1 MNYIGQESVEERHR
15 ALLRRMVDIQFYL
28 TRAQLEDWQATALP
42 TWRELA
48 RTAGRKLLAALRGER
63 AAEGWRP

>member
-15 ALLRRMVDIQFYL
+15 ALLRKMVAIQCEL
-28 TRAQLEDWQATALP
+28 TRAYLAGCQEEALP